1 MSYHCEDSF
10 LLNSGISQSSEKKS
24 TTTENI
30 KQKEVRPPCFS
41 PCRFFHANLVRLLFL
56 VTRPSRKN
64 KPTKT
69 KLSASAAVAMLEN
82 ANAISVA
89 ADVGTESGSD
99 NVAVAVAGTGTA
111 GTGTASGSD
120 NVKTPLKRAKA
131 RSQQQLGTLK
141 KQKVSFRPLSRASN
155 VTADP
160 PVGSALVNVTSDHSV
175 GSAVVVPRGSA
186 SVGIDMVSMMAQA
199 ASGIHRIP
207 TNVPGNI
214 MTGQLS
220 VNQKSSSQS
229 GVKVFLASDRN
240 KSSASHFK
248 LESVYVAQSTKVNAR
263 NAFGKYEK
271 FSVQLDAD
279 VANHMNNIET
289 VMLKKAYDAERKL
302 KRIGQNVS
310 FSEFVE
316 ESMHCINDEE
326 LSLRITNTGFRTKKL
341 CEDGTYIPMLDEYTI
356 GTSWMFDMD
365 ITMNYWNMN
374 DRHGIAVNA
383 HRIYIIEMEDL
394 NDTLGSF
401 Y

>member
-1 MSYHCEDSF
+1 M
-10 LLNSGISQSSEKKS
+10 LLPSR
-24 TTTENI
+24 
-30 KQKEVRPPCFS
+30 VFS
-41 PCRFFHANLVRLLFL
+41 LTLFVFL
-56 VTRPSRKN
+56 VTRPSRKT

-69 KLSASAAVAMLEN
+69 KLNASVAVAMLES
-82 ANAISVA
+82 ANAKSVA
-89 ADVGTESGSD
+89 AHVGTESGSD
-99 NVAVAVAGTGTA
+99 NVAVADSGTG
-111 GTGTASGSD
+111 SGSD
-120 NVKTPLKRAKA
+120 NVTTPLKRAKD

-160 PVGSALVNVTSDHSV
+160 PVGSALVHVTSDPLV
-175 GSAVVVPRGSA
+175 GSAVSA

-229 GVKVFLASDRN
+229 GVKVFLASDGN

-263 NAFGKYEK
+263 NSFGKYEK

-341 CEDGTYIPMLDEYTI
+341 CEDGTYIPMLDEYTV

>member
-1 MSYHCEDSF
+1 M
-10 LLNSGISQSSEKKS
+10 LLPSR
-24 TTTENI
+24 
-30 KQKEVRPPCFS
+30 VFS
-41 PCRFFHANLVRLLFL
+41 LTLFVFL
-56 VTRPSRKN
+56 VTRPSRKT

-69 KLSASAAVAMLEN
+69 KLNASVAVAMLES
-82 ANAISVA
+82 ANAKSVA
-89 ADVGTESGSD
+89 AHVGTESGSD
-99 NVAVAVAGTGTA
+99 NVAVADSGTG
-111 GTGTASGSD
+111 SGSD
-120 NVKTPLKRAKA
+120 NVTTPLKRAKD

-160 PVGSALVNVTSDHSV
+160 PVGSALVHVTSDPSV
-175 GSAVVVPRGSA
+175 GSALVVPRVPRGSA
-186 SVGIDMVSMMAQA
+186 SVGVAPVGVAPVGSASVGSDMVSMMAQA

-214 MTGQLS
+214 MTGHFS

-240 KSSASHFK
+240 KSSAAHFK
-248 LESVYVAQSTKVNAR
+248 LESLYVAQSTKLNVR
-263 NAFGKYEK
+263 NPYGKYEK
-271 FSVQLDAD
+271 FGVQLDAD
-279 VANHMNNIET
+279 VANHMINIET

-310 FSEFVE
+310 FSEFCE

-341 CEDGTYIPMLDEYTI
+341 CEDGTYIPMLDDYTI
-356 GTSWMFDMD
+356 ETHWMFDME

-383 HRIYIIEMEDL
+383 HRIYVIEMEDL